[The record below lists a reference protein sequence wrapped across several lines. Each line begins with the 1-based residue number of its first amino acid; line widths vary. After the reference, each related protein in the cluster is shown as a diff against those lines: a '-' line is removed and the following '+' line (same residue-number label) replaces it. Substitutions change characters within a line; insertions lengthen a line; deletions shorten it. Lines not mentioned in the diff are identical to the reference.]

1 MLNQTVGRDT
11 HQKNTMEKSRTAPLA
26 SATFCLVRAVGVVG
40 GGGGVVVA
48 FFLRLLVFFLAIL
61 SMWRG
66 GACVGLWVAAAVPL
80 PPIYFV

>member
-61 SMWRG
+61 SMERWG
-66 GACVGLWVAAAVPL
+66 VWVCVGCRAAAVVL
-80 PPIYFV
+80 FDGVK